1 MRGDFVSVYEF
12 VDIGWTNQAASQSV
26 FAVSVT
32 EQEAYFTSLNLVLVQ
47 SYSAKE
53 AFGTLK

>member
-1 MRGDFVSVYEF
+1 MYDGQTKQHLR
-12 VDIGWTNQAASQSV
+12 V
-26 FAVSVT
+26 FLQTLT

-47 SYSAKE
+47 FYSAKE